1 MDQNILDYAKPFYY
15 GDATILASHVHSYV
29 FSGLD
34 LIKIWED
41 IAWIIL
47 PLLFMLTIITM
58 VIFYPLFF
66 KANEIIFERISNVFI
81 IVFGSFL
88 GKGK

>member
-15 GDATILASHVHSYV
+15 GDATILASYVHSYV

-58 VIFYPLFF
+58 IIFYPLFF